1 MIEIPDYLSHLN
13 ADLLESIRNK
23 AQLKTLPKNTEIL
36 REGQYIKVIP
46 LVLKGLIKVYTRY
59 KDRELLLYYIQPRE
73 SCIMS
78 FSASLENDPS
88 SIYAVTEEDTE
99 ALLMPVNEV
108 RGWMTD
114 YPGLNSLF
122 FYQYKQRYSELL
134 DTIQH
139 LMFDKMD
146 KRLYEHLKTKTTIKN
161 QNPLKIS
168 HQQLADE
175 LGTVR
180 EVISRVMK
188 KLETDGLV
196 RQHSQKIEILNW

>member
-1 MIEIPDYLSHLN
+1 
-13 ADLLESIRNK
+13 
-23 AQLKTLPKNTEIL
+23 
-36 REGQYIKVIP
+36 
-46 LVLKGLIKVYTRY
+46 
-59 KDRELLLYYIQPRE
+59 
-73 SCIMS
+73 MS

-99 ALLMPVNEV
+99 ALLMPVKEV
-108 RGWMTD
+108 RSWIAD
-114 YPGLNSLF
+114 YPGMNRLF
-122 FYQYKQRYSELL
+122 FNQYKQRYSELL

-146 KRLYEHLKTKTTIKN
+146 KRLYKHLQTKASIKN

-196 RQHSQKIEILNW
+196 RQHTQKIELLNW

>member
-1 MIEIPDYLSHLN
+1 MIDIPDYLSHLN
-13 ADLLESIRNK
+13 ADLLESIRRT

-99 ALLMPVNEV
+99 ALLMPVDEV
-108 RGWMTD
+108 RMWIAD
-114 YPGLNSLF
+114 YPGMNRLF
-122 FYQYKQRYSELL
+122 FHQYKQRYSELL

-146 KRLYEHLKTKTTIKN
+146 RRLYKHLQTKASVKN

-188 KLETDGLV
+188 KLEADGLV
-196 RQHSQKIEILNW
+196 RQHSQKIELLNW